1 MVYYNSMYNSIYN
14 SINGKANLNGKYE
27 GYGGLNISFI
37 LKEAN
42 FNRR

>member
-1 MVYYNSMYNSIYN
+1 MYNSIYN
-14 SINGKANLNGKYE
+14 LINVKGNFNGKCE

-42 FNRR
+42 FNQR